1 MDKELFVTRPSMPA
15 YEEYMEEIR
24 PLWTSYKLTNMGEK
38 HQELEKKLKEYL
50 NVENVSLMVNGHMA
64 LEMTLQAMKLEGEVI
79 TTPFTFVSTTHAIVR
94 NGLQPIFC
102 DVNPLDYTIDVSQIE
117 RKITERTSA
126 IVPVH
131 VYGNIC
137 DVENIQKI
145 ADKYK
150 LKVIYDAAHSFGE
163 KYKGQG
169 IGNYGDA
176 SVFSFHATKVFN
188 TIEGGAVSFK
198 DKEIG
203 INLYGQKN
211 FGIRNQEEV
220 DWVGANA
227 KMDEFR
233 AAMGICNLRHIEKEI
248 QKRRKAFA
256 LYQRNLKS
264 VKGIKV
270 VQLRSDIE
278 YNYGYFPIIIDENM
292 YGRTRDELFAELD
305 RNRIHARKYF
315 YPLTSQFSCYQ
326 GLYMPNETPIALNIS
341 KRVLTL
347 PLYAD
352 ILEEE
357 IDKVCEIIKGA
368 AL

>member
-1 MDKELFVTRPSMPA
+1 MLQRFL
-15 YEEYMEEIR
+15 I
-24 PLWTSYKLTNMGEK
+24 PL
-38 HQELEKKLKEYL
+38 
-50 NVENVSLMVNGHMA
+50 
-64 LEMTLQAMKLEGEVI
+64 
-79 TTPFTFVSTTHAIVR
+79 R
-94 NGLQPIFC
+94 
-102 DVNPLDYTIDVSQIE
+102 
-117 RKITERTSA
+117 
-126 IVPVH
+126 
-131 VYGNIC
+131 
-137 DVENIQKI
+137 
-145 ADKYK
+145 
-150 LKVIYDAAHSFGE
+150 
-163 KYKGQG
+163 
-169 IGNYGDA
+169 
-176 SVFSFHATKVFN
+176 
-188 TIEGGAVSFK
+188 GGAVSFK
-198 DKEIG
+198 DKELG
-203 INLYGQKN
+203 VNLYGQKN

-233 AAMGICNLRHIEKEI
+233 AAMGICNLRHIEEEI

-270 VQLRSDIE
+270 AQLRNDIE
-278 YNYGYFPIIIDENM
+278 YNYGYFPIVIDENV

-305 RNRIHARKYF
+305 RNKIYARKYF

-368 AL
+368 VL